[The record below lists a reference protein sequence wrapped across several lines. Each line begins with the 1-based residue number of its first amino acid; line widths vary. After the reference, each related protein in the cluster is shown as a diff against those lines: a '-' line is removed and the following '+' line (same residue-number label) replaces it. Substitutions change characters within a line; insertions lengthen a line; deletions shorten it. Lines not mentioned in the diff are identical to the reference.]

1 MEEKYPMP
9 PMPDKIVTKTKEKVV
24 FQTTETRKEMECIQ
38 CIARDANKELM
49 DRDDLDHYEKSM
61 IKRRNTLKKN

>member
-1 MEEKYPMP
+1 
-9 PMPDKIVTKTKEKVV
+9 
-24 FQTTETRKEMECIQ
+24 MECIQ

-61 IKRRNTLKKN
+61 VKRRNTLKKN